1 MKKFLIVAGSTAALV
16 TVYSIGKVVGSVKL
30 ACREILFLDNYPEAR
45 SAVISAMADT
55 IVRKIYDDKLN
66 EEE

>member
-16 TVYSIGKVVGSVKL
+16 TAYSVGKVMGAVKL
-30 ACREILFLDNYPEAR
+30 ACCEILFLDKYPEAR

-55 IVRKIYDDKLN
+55 IVRKIHDNKPN

>member
-16 TVYSIGKVVGSVKL
+16 TAYSVGKVVGTARL
-30 ACREILFLDNYPEAR
+30 AVREILFLDKYPEAR

-55 IVRKIYDDKLN
+55 IINKIYDSKLN
-66 EEE
+66 EKE